1 MKKII
6 VYTGEKYTDKCGSQ
20 LHPVQ
25 EVEKAWKSLN
35 SDLDEVCKFYS
46 NSPDF
51 ISMMKYGGEKLG
63 INVEFIH
70 NGDSIGTDIEPIFE
84 DFNRSLDMISE
95 LIDDI

>member
-6 VYTGEKYTDKCGSQ
+6 VYTGEQYIDKCGSQ
-20 LHPVQ
+20 SHPVQ